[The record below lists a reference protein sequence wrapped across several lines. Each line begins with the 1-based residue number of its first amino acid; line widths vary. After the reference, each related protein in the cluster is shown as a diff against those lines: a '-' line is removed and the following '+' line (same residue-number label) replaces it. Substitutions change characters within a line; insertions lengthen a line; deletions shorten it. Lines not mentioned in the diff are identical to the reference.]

1 MTDLVV
7 RKMAFQFDAS
17 GVQGAAHQVM
27 SSALHRE
34 LAYRVR
40 NGRTKSSPPVFHAV
54 PTAHLLRML
63 WDWRCR
69 RRLITN
75 RLTSPCSLGPRPGRA
90 NMSAAPI

>member
-34 LAYRVR
+34 LA
-40 NGRTKSSPPVFHAV
+40 
-54 PTAHLLRML
+54 
-63 WDWRCR
+63 
-69 RRLITN
+69 
-75 RLTSPCSLGPRPGRA
+75 PRA
-90 NMSAAPI
+90 